1 MELKDKIHFHMF
13 YTFWSLIDYCKIAI
27 DNREEKIKH
36 EYEKSVSS
44 DTNQQERYFKAEE
57 FHNYCF
63 NEFTYITTNSM
74 IINLFNAIEV
84 FLRKLCNKIKEDKK
98 YKVGISSFNGS
109 IIEKVKTFYSIYN
122 LPLIDQNI
130 FDLFL
135 EIQKIRDCLVHCNG
149 IIEDSRDSK
158 YLLEVLKDESK
169 IRLMNGSM
177 VVEYNYCMELLVKSK
192 DSMVS
197 IFNNAGYSMLD
208 EIK

>member
-109 IIEKVKTFYSIYN
+109 IIEKVKTFYSI
-122 LPLIDQNI
+122 
-130 FDLFL
+130 
-135 EIQKIRDCLVHCNG
+135 
-149 IIEDSRDSK
+149 
-158 YLLEVLKDESK
+158 
-169 IRLMNGSM
+169 
-177 VVEYNYCMELLVKSK
+177 
-192 DSMVS
+192 
-197 IFNNAGYSMLD
+197 
-208 EIK
+208 